1 MIELEKSLFC
11 NYQNNNCYKYHQWM
25 LKPLSKKKGI
35 FTQSQTIT
43 YYLLITKGEDIFII
57 RYLKDIAVPK

>member
-25 LKPLSKKKGI
+25 LKPLSKKNI
-35 FTQSQTIT
+35 HTISNYNIT
-43 YYLLITKGEDIFII
+43 YYLLITKGEDIFTI